1 METLLKEWYNK
12 INEAQSVE
20 ALEEIRIAVFGKKGV
35 LAAEFAKMKT
45 APNEQKSQIA
55 KDLNNHKTALM
66 NEFTAKKIALQ
77 TQELQE
83 AMKAEAIDVSMFSTK
98 SSAGAL
104 HPVMETMDRIVE
116 YFSSMNFAVK
126 TGQIVEDDFHNFEAL
141 NLPKYHPAR
150 DMQDTF
156 YFKDEMLLRT
166 HTSPVQ
172 IRTMLETK
180 PPIRMIAPGAVFR
193 RDYDLTHTPMFH
205 QIEGLLVDEEGTVSF
220 ANLKFILEDFLKF
233 MFGDVDVRFRP
244 SFFPFTEPS
253 AEVDISCV
261 FCKGEGC
268 RVCSHTG
275 WLEVLGCGI
284 VDPNVFEAVK
294 YKNVSGYAF
303 GLGVERF
310 AMLIHQIGDLRS
322 LFEGDIKLL
331 EQFQ

>member
-1 METLLKEWYNK
+1 MKKWYDAIK
-12 INEAQSVE
+12 EAQSVE
-20 ALEEIRIAVFGKKGV
+20 ALEEIRISVFGKKGV
-35 LAAEFAKMKT
+35 LAQEFAKMKT
-45 APNEQKSQIA
+45 APNEEKGKIA
-55 KDLNNHKTALM
+55 KELNIHKSGLM
-66 NEFTAKKIALQ
+66 NELTARKITLQ
-77 TQELQE
+77 TLELQA
-83 AMKAEAIDVSMFSTK
+83 AMKAESIDVSMFSA
-98 SSAGAL
+98 SSDAGAL

-126 TGQIVEDDFHNFEAL
+126 TGGIVEDDFNNFEAL

-172 IRTMLETK
+172 IRTMMSTK

-193 RDYDLTHTPMFH
+193 RDYDITHTPMFH
-205 QIEGLLVDEEGTVSF
+205 QIEGLLVDDKGKVSF

-233 MFGDVDVRFRP
+233 MFGDVEVRFRP

-261 FCKGEGC
+261 FCSGKGC
-268 RVCSHTG
+268 RICSKTG

-284 VDPNVFEAVK
+284 VDPNVFKAVK
-294 YKNVSGYAF
+294 YENVSGYAF

>member
-1 METLLKEWYNK
+1 MKEWYEK
-12 INEAQSVE
+12 IKEAQSVE
-20 ALEEIRIAVFGKKGV
+20 ALEEIRISVFGKKGV
-35 LAAEFAKMKT
+35 LATEFAKMKS
-45 APNEQKSQIA
+45 APNEEKSKIA
-55 KDLNNHKTALM
+55 KELNTHKSSLM
-66 NEFTAKKIALQ
+66 NEFTARKITIQ
-77 TQELQE
+77 TLELQE
-83 AMKAEAIDVSMFSTK
+83 AMKKEAIDVSLYST
-98 SSAGAL
+98 SSQAGAL
-104 HPVMETMDRIVE
+104 HPVMETMDKIVE
-116 YFSSMNFAVK
+116 YFSSMNFSVK
-126 TGQIVEDDFHNFEAL
+126 TGGMIEDDFNNFEAL

-172 IRTMLETK
+172 IRTMMNTK

-205 QIEGLLVDEEGTVSF
+205 QIEGLLVDDKGEVSF
-220 ANLKFILEDFLKF
+220 ANLKYILEDFLKY
-233 MFGDVDVRFRP
+233 MFGDIKVRFRP

-261 FCKGEGC
+261 FCKGDGC
-268 RVCSHTG
+268 RVCSKTG

-284 VDPNVFEAVK
+284 VDPNVFEAVN
-294 YKNVSGYAF
+294 YKDVSGYAF

>member
-1 METLLKEWYNK
+1 LKEWYDEIQK
-12 INEAQSVE
+12 AQSVE
-20 ALEEIRIAVFGKKGV
+20 KLEDIRISVFGKKGV

-45 APNEQKSQIA
+45 APNEEKSKIA
-55 KDLNNHKTALM
+55 QELNTHKTALM
-66 NEFTAKKIALQ
+66 NELSAAKITLQ
-77 TQELQE
+77 TLELKE
-83 AMKAEAIDVSMFSTK
+83 AMKAEAIDVSMFSK
-98 SSAGAL
+98 SSEAGAL

-126 TGQIVEDDFHNFEAL
+126 TGDMVEDDFNNFEAL

-172 IRTMLETK
+172 IRTMMNTK

-193 RDYDLTHTPMFH
+193 RDYDITHTPMFH
-205 QIEGLLVDEEGTVSF
+205 QVEGLLVDKKGTVSF
-220 ANLKFILEDFLKF
+220 ANLKFILEDFLKY

-261 FCKGEGC
+261 FCEGKGC
-268 RVCSHTG
+268 RVCSKTG

-294 YKNVSGYAF
+294 YENVSGYAF

-322 LFEGDIKLL
+322 LFDGDIKLL

>member
-1 METLLKEWYNK
+1 MSLLKDWYDAIK
-12 INEAQSVE
+12 EAQSVDRV
-20 ALEEIRIAVFGKKGV
+20 EEIRISVFGKKGV
-35 LAAEFAKMKT
+35 LAAEFARMKE
-45 APNEQKSQIA
+45 APDEEKAKIA
-55 KDLNNHKTALM
+55 QELNIHKNALM
-66 NEFTAKKIALQ
+66 NELVQRKIVLQ
-77 TQELQE
+77 TLELQE
-83 AMKAEAIDVSMFSTK
+83 HMRAEALDVTMFNAK
-98 SSAGAL
+98 SESGAL

-126 TGQIVEDDFHNFEAL
+126 TGTMVEDDFNNFEAL

-172 IRTMLETK
+172 IRTMMSTK

-193 RDYDLTHTPMFH
+193 RDYDITHTPMFH
-205 QIEGLLVDEEGTVSF
+205 QVEGLLVDKEGKVSF
-220 ANLKFILEDFLKF
+220 ANLKFILEDFLKY
-233 MFGDVDVRFRP
+233 MFGDVKVRFRP

-261 FCKGEGC
+261 FCKGDGC
-268 RVCSHTG
+268 RVCSKTG

-294 YKNVSGYAF
+294 YENVSGYAF

>member
-1 METLLKEWYNK
+1 MKEWYDK
-12 INEAQSVE
+12 IKEAQSVE
-20 ALEEIRIAVFGKKGV
+20 TLEEIRISVFGKKGV

-45 APNEQKSQIA
+45 ASNEEKGKIA
-55 KDLNNHKTALM
+55 KELNTHKSTLM
-66 NEFTAKKIALQ
+66 NEFTARKITLQ
-77 TQELQE
+77 TLELQE
-83 AMKAEAIDVSMFSTK
+83 AMKAESIDVSLYSTK
-98 SSAGAL
+98 SQAGAL

-116 YFSSMNFAVK
+116 YFSSMNFSVN
-126 TGQIVEDDFHNFEAL
+126 TGKMVEDDFNNFEAL

-172 IRTMLETK
+172 IRTMMNTK

-205 QIEGLLVDEEGTVSF
+205 QIEGLLVDEVGKVSF
-220 ANLKFILEDFLKF
+220 ANLKYILEDFLKF
-233 MFGDVDVRFRP
+233 MFGEVEVRFRP

-261 FCKGEGC
+261 FCKGNGC

-284 VDPNVFEAVK
+284 VDENVFKSVN

>member
-1 METLLKEWYNK
+1 VNLLKKWYDAIK
-12 INEAQSVE
+12 QAQSVE

-35 LAAEFAKMKT
+35 LAEEFAKMKS
-45 APNEQKSQIA
+45 APNDQKAKIA
-55 KDLNNHKTALM
+55 KELNTHKSSLM
-66 NEFTAKKIALQ
+66 DELSARKTLLQ
-77 TQELQE
+77 TLELQK
-83 AMKAEAIDVSMFSTK
+83 AMKEEAIDVTMY
-98 SSAGAL
+98 SSASEAGAL

-126 TGQIVEDDFHNFEAL
+126 TGGIVEDDFNNFEAL

-172 IRTMLETK
+172 IRTMMSQK

-205 QIEGLLVDEEGTVSF
+205 QVEGLLVDEKGKVSF
-220 ANLKFILEDFLKF
+220 ANLKYILEDFLRY
-233 MFGDVDVRFRP
+233 MFGDVEVRFRP

-261 FCKGEGC
+261 FCGGAGC
-268 RVCSHTG
+268 RVCSKTG

-284 VDPNVFEAVK
+284 VDPNVFEAVN
-294 YKNVSGYAF
+294 YKDVSGYAF

-310 AMLIHQIGDLRS
+310 AMLIHHIGDLRS

>member
-1 METLLKEWYNK
+1 METLLKEWYDK
-12 INEAQSVE
+12 INSADSVE
-20 ALEEIRIAVFGKKGV
+20 SLEDIRISVFGKKGV
-35 LAAEFAKMKT
+35 LASEFAKMKS
-45 APNEQKSQIA
+45 APNEQKAQIA
-55 KDLNNHKTALM
+55 KELNTHKSNLM
-66 NEFTAKKIALQ
+66 NEFTAKKIVLQ

-83 AMKAEAIDVSMFSTK
+83 AMKKEAIDVSMYST
-98 SSAGAL
+98 SSEAGAL
-104 HPVMETMDRIVE
+104 HPVMETMDKIVE
-116 YFSSMNFAVK
+116 YFSSMNFSVK
-126 TGQIVEDDFHNFEAL
+126 TGQMVENDFNNFEAL

-156 YFKDEMLLRT
+156 YFKDEMMLRT

-172 IRTMLETK
+172 IRTMMSTK

-205 QIEGLLVDEEGTVSF
+205 QVEGLLVDKEGQVSF
-220 ANLKFILEDFLKF
+220 ANLKFILEDFLKY
-233 MFGDVDVRFRP
+233 MFGDVKVRFRP

-261 FCKGEGC
+261 FCSGNGC
-268 RVCSHTG
+268 RICSKTG

-284 VDPNVFEAVK
+284 VDPNVFKAVK
-294 YKNVSGYAF
+294 YENVSGYAF

>member
-1 METLLKEWYNK
+1 METLLKEWYDK
-12 INEAQSVE
+12 INKVKSVE
-20 ALEEIRIAVFGKKGV
+20 ALEEIRISVFGKKGV
-35 LAAEFAKMKT
+35 LAAEFAKMKDAT
-45 APNEQKSQIA
+45 GEEKSKIA
-55 KDLNNHKTALM
+55 KDLNTHKNALM
-66 NEFTAKKIALQ
+66 NELSAKKIILQ
-77 TQELQE
+77 TQELKK
-83 AMKAEAIDVSMFSTK
+83 AMQAEAIDVSMFS
-98 SSAGAL
+98 AQNEVGAL

-116 YFSSMNFAVK
+116 YFCAMNFAVK
-126 TGQIVEDDFHNFEAL
+126 TGNMIEDDFNNFEAL

-172 IRTMLETK
+172 IRTMMAQK

-205 QIEGLLVDEEGTVSF
+205 QVEGLVVDDESKVSF
-220 ANLKFILEDFLKF
+220 ANLKFILEDFLKY
-233 MFGDVDVRFRP
+233 MFGDVEVRFRP

-268 RVCSHTG
+268 RVCSQTG

-284 VDPNVFEAVK
+284 VDPNVFKAVK

>member
-1 METLLKEWYNK
+1 LKEWYEK
-12 INEAQSVE
+12 IKEAQSVE
-20 ALEEIRIAVFGKKGV
+20 ALEEIRISVFGKKGV
-35 LAAEFAKMKT
+35 LATEFAKMKS
-45 APNEQKSQIA
+45 APNEEKSKIA
-55 KDLNNHKTALM
+55 KELNTHKSSLM
-66 NEFTAKKIALQ
+66 NEFTARKITIQ
-77 TQELQE
+77 TLELQE
-83 AMKAEAIDVSMFSTK
+83 AMKKEAIDVSLYST
-98 SSAGAL
+98 SSQAGAL
-104 HPVMETMDRIVE
+104 HPVMETMDKIVE
-116 YFSSMNFAVK
+116 YFSSMNFSVK
-126 TGQIVEDDFHNFEAL
+126 TGGMIEDDFNNFEAL

-172 IRTMLETK
+172 IRTMMNTK

-205 QIEGLLVDEEGTVSF
+205 QIEGLLVDDKGEVSF
-220 ANLKFILEDFLKF
+220 ANLKYILEDFLKY
-233 MFGDVDVRFRP
+233 MFGDIKVRFRP

-261 FCKGEGC
+261 FCKGDGC
-268 RVCSHTG
+268 RVCSKTG

-284 VDPNVFEAVK
+284 VDPNVFEAVN
-294 YKNVSGYAF
+294 YKDVSGYAF

>member
-1 METLLKEWYNK
+1 MSLLKEWYDAIK
-12 INEAQSVE
+12 EAQSVDRI
-20 ALEEIRIAVFGKKGV
+20 EEIRISVFGKKGV
-35 LAAEFAKMKT
+35 LAAEFARMKE
-45 APNEQKSQIA
+45 APDEEKSKIA
-55 KDLNNHKTALM
+55 QELNIHKNALM
-66 NEFTAKKIALQ
+66 NELSAKKITLQ
-77 TQELQE
+77 TLELR
-83 AMKAEAIDVSMFSTK
+83 ANMMAEAIDVSLFSQK
-98 SSAGAL
+98 PECGAL

-126 TGQIVEDDFHNFEAL
+126 TGTMVEDDFNNFEAL

-172 IRTMLETK
+172 IRTMMNSK

-193 RDYDLTHTPMFH
+193 RDYDITHTPMFH
-205 QIEGLLVDEEGTVSF
+205 QVEGLLVDEEGKVSF
-220 ANLKFILEDFLKF
+220 ANLKFILEDFLKY
-233 MFGDVDVRFRP
+233 MFGDVEVRFRP

-261 FCKGEGC
+261 FCKGDGC
-268 RVCSHTG
+268 RVCSKTG

-294 YKNVSGYAF
+294 YENVSGYAF